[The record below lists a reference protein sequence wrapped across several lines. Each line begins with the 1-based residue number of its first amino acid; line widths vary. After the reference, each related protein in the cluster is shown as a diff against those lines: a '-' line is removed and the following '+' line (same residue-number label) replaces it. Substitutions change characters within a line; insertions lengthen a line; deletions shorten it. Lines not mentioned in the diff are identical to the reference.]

1 MRLDSPSR
9 VALSLALVACVIA
22 GALLF
27 WAATRDDGTNWNPLL
42 RTFSEVEGDWV
53 AESTV
58 LKVRDGMYECS
69 GAGCGDLGGG
79 GTWLREGDFYVKA
92 SPRSQEPQLLRLG
105 LRGTELIVAADAGP
119 GDPDL
124 WNPKVKF
131 TRARPWSPSPE
142 ASTPAH

>member
-1 MRLDSPSR
+1 MRLGSSSR
-9 VALSLALVACVIA
+9 VVLSLALVAGVIA

-27 WAATRDDGTNWNPLL
+27 GAATRNVGMNWNPLL
-42 RTFSEVEGDWV
+42 RTISEVEGDWI

-69 GAGCGDLGGG
+69 GAGCGDLGGR

-92 SPRSQEPQLLRLG
+92 SPTSQEPQLLRLG
-105 LRGTELIVAADAGP
+105 LRGTELIVATGAGP

-124 WNPKVKF
+124 WNPQVKF
-131 TRARPWSPSPE
+131 TRARPWSQSPE
-142 ASTPAH
+142 ASTPAQ